1 MSVGAR
7 IRRLRSVVPGAV
19 VLLGL
24 LLLPGRGL
32 AVSHGPE
39 WIPADDPIYADV
51 RALVLEGTLPSWTW
65 SLRPVTRME
74 LARQLLPSVTA
85 NEGLRSSARTRVE
98 RELAAELTELGAAG
112 LTEVPPAVSI
122 PCGESEIQL
131 RPYAWVDGVW
141 EDGEVDWGPQARV
154 GLRGTAYVSPQLTL
168 HESFFVGD
176 VPHGR
181 AFADALINHTDLLL
195 TVDEAYVG
203 YQASGL
209 RARIGRAR
217 QGWGPQIDGS
227 LLLDAGSPSFD
238 HLDVEL
244 PLGRLRFRTLT
255 GVLQSSVEKNLAA
268 HRLEWRTNGGWEVG
282 LSERA
287 IFHGSPWRALY
298 LIGIVPTR
306 SSNGCRDR
314 MRRRRPKRPRSATTS
329 SINSTSCIGRR
340 IAGSG
345 RPSCSTMWRRRPP
358 TCPRDSASC
367 SEVRCAG
374 REQELTVGVEAA
386 KVYVYT
392 YSVYYDDSD
401 WTHQNAPLGYPLGPD
416 VESVRL
422 SARWQPSPVWGGEG
436 RIHLTRRGE
445 GRLGQAWYPADDPRA
460 SQNSNRPAY
469 QLSGRVES
477 RWGAAASI
485 QYEPS
490 AATRCELGA
499 SVDWIENRDH
509 RAHASMPVGVCR
521 QACGCTGRSPA
532 RTTG

>member
-282 LSERA
+282 LSEGA
-287 IFHGSPWRALY
+287 IFHGSPWQALY
-298 LIGIVPTR
+298 LIGIVPYTIVER
-306 SSNGCRDR
+306 LQGQDAQTTAEASKIRNNVLYQLDIVHRAKDR
-314 MRRRRPKRPRSATTS
+314 GIWASLLLDDVATEAADMPARLGFVLGGEMRRP
-329 SINSTSCIGRR
+329 
-340 IAGSG
+340 
-345 RPSCSTMWRRRPP
+345 
-358 TCPRDSASC
+358 
-367 SEVRCAG
+367 
-374 REQELTVGVEAA
+374 EQELTVGVEAA

-490 AATRCELGA
+490 AATRC
-499 SVDWIENRDH
+499 
-509 RAHASMPVGVCR
+509 
-521 QACGCTGRSPA
+521 
-532 RTTG
+532 